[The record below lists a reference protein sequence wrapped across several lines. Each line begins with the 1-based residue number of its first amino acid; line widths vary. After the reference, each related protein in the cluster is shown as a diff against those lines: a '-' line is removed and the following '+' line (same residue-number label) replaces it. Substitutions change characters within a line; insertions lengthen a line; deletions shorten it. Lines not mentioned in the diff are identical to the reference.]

1 MSGTQVRYLLLPTK
15 AAGWEPNFCL
25 HVMPDSHLH
34 TILPLP
40 DRQKTKEKGKNPA
53 GLIVGCP
60 GKPLQV

>member
-1 MSGTQVRYLLLPTK
+1 
-15 AAGWEPNFCL
+15 
-25 HVMPDSHLH
+25 MPDSHLH